1 MNFHTERQLSFKSSR
16 KTYFKKMFKK
26 ALRNYDLYL
35 FLLPSLVYII
45 IFNYWPM
52 YGVQIAFKDFNVA
65 QGIWGSP
72 WVGFEHFERFFST
85 YYFYRVIRNTVVV
98 SLYGLVAG
106 FPFPI
111 MLALM
116 LNEVKNQTFKRVV
129 QTVTY
134 APNFISVV
142 VMVGMILIF
151 LHPRY
156 GMVNTFIKMLGFK
169 PVDFINKAYLFK
181 HIYVWSGI
189 WQHTGFGSVIYF
201 AALTSVDP
209 QQHEAAIIEGASR
222 LQRIWYINIP
232 VLIPIAVILLIL
244 NAGSIMSVGFEKI
257 FLMQKPL
264 NMESSDVISTYVY
277 RMGLV
282 NAEYSFSSAVGLFN
296 SVVNALLLII
306 VNWIARRMSET
317 SLW

>member
-1 MNFHTERQLSFKSSR
+1 MNIKIVNQLRLRNSRNTNFKITLR
-16 KTYFKKMFKK
+16 KM
-26 ALRNYDLYL
+26 LLNYDLYL
-35 FLLPSLVYII
+35 FILPALTYII
-45 IFNYWPM
+45 IFNYIPI
-52 YGVQIAFKDFNVA
+52 YGVQIAFREFNAA

-72 WVGFEHFERFFST
+72 WVGLEHFNRFVNAH
-85 YYFYRVIRNTVVV
+85 YFYRVIRNTIGI

-111 MLALM
+111 LLALM
-116 LNEVKNQTFKRVV
+116 LNEVKNIKYRKVV

-142 VMVGMILIF
+142 VMVGMILTF
-151 LHPRY
+151 LNPRY
-156 GMVNTFIKMLGFK
+156 GIINSLIKNLGFE
-169 PVDFINKAYLFK
+169 PIDFINKAYLFK

-189 WQHTGFGSVIYF
+189 WQGTGFGSIIYF
-201 AALTSVDP
+201 SVLSSVDP
-209 QQHEAAIIEGASR
+209 QQHEAAIIEGASK

-232 VLIPIAVILLIL
+232 VLIPTSVILLIL
-244 NAGSIMSVGFEKI
+244 NAGGIMSVGFEKV
-257 FLMQKPL
+257 FLMQKSL

-282 NAEYSFSSAVGLFN
+282 NAEFSFSSAVGLFN
-296 SVVNALLLII
+296 SVINAILLII
-306 VNWIARRMSET
+306 VNWIARHLSET